1 MSRLSWFAACLLALV
16 WSLPAVG
23 ADDTTFF
30 EQRIRPL
37 LVQRCEGCHSSQKGK
52 TQGGLAL
59 DSRKGWQTGG
69 ETGPAIVPG
78 QPAESLLIKAIG
90 YADDSLQMPP
100 ESAGGKLS
108 AAEIALLT
116 EWVAKGAFD
125 PREPKTGRGGLTE
138 QQLRD
143 WWSFQPVR
151 PIVVPESPP
160 AAPAEHPIDRFL
172 NRDLV
177 AAGLLPAP
185 PASRQELIR
194 RITYDLTGLP
204 PTPDEVRAFVND
216 ASPQAYAQLIDRLLG
231 SARYGERWGRHWL
244 DVVRYAD
251 TAGENSDHPI
261 PDAWRYRNWVIDALN
276 RDLPYDQFVRD
287 QIAGDLI
294 HADAPPDQY
303 AAGVVATGFLALAR
317 RFDHD
322 SDKWMHLTIE
332 DTIDTVG
339 KAFLGLSV
347 ACARCHDHKYDPISA
362 RDYYALYGIF
372 SSTRYA
378 FPGCEA
384 KQQPRDLVPLLPPA
398 EWARTIEPFD
408 RALAALD
415 ASLKEIDTALAGQ
428 AKAFSEAVGDRVTK
442 LAAGKIADG
451 GSQKLS
457 EGQEPRLEVPVTPG
471 QLLVLT
477 IDPDGNYGADTTV
490 VEWDLVEQGGENR
503 RWNLAQDI
511 TGDFLQAN
519 PHADGQG
526 HPGVWLFL
534 DTRGGLGLLPDRAA
548 KLDGQPALSAWRKGD
563 NPSVFV
569 NSSAD
574 PVKVWTT
581 LPGKT
586 VFVHPA
592 PDGAVAIGWV
602 SPIAGTVKI
611 EGRVADGH
619 PGGPNGVGWKLEQLT
634 GDLTTVLAEMS
645 RLGTRRAGL
654 AAERAALAA
663 QAPRKETAYAVV
675 EGPPAHAR
683 LHLRG
688 DPEKPGEEVPRRW
701 LELFGGEPL
710 PANAGSGRRELAN
723 WLSDARNPLVARVMV
738 NRVWQYHFGT
748 GLVPTPNDFGTRGQ
762 VPTHPELLDWLAQQL
777 VDSGWSLKALHRL
790 ILQSAAYQR
799 SSRQPDTALL
809 EGALARDPNNALYW
823 RFNRLRLDAEQLRDS
838 LLMAAGQLDLS
849 PGGALPIPPAA
860 GWSYSQHVP
869 FAGVPESNQRT
880 IYQIVLRNRR
890 PPFMALFDGA
900 DPNATTPLRQVTTVP
915 TQSLYF
921 LNDPFF
927 HAQAEALARRV
938 LPAAT
943 DEARVRQLYE
953 LALQRDA
960 TAAEVAAALGF
971 TAEYTAA
978 VAEPAEP
985 AQPERPL
992 AVWSALTRIVLAGN
1006 EFLYVD

>member
-1 MSRLSWFAACLLALV
+1 MLRSLCFAAGLLSLLG
-16 WSLPAVG
+16 SLPAVA
-23 ADDTTFF
+23 ADDAEFF

-37 LVQRCEGCHSSQKGK
+37 LVERCEGCHSTRKGK

-59 DSRKGWQTGG
+59 DSRTGWKKGGD
-69 ETGPAIVPG
+69 TGPSIVPG
-78 QPAESLLIKAIG
+78 KPGESLLIKAIG
-90 YADDSLQMPP
+90 YADESLQMPP

-125 PREPKTGRGGLTE
+125 PRETQSLRGGLTE
-138 QQLRD
+138 QQLRE

-151 PIVVPESPP
+151 EAAVPGNPP
-160 AAPAEHPIDRFL
+160 GFSATQAIDRFL
-172 NRDLV
+172 LRDIA
-177 AAGLLPAP
+177 AAGLTPTP

-194 RITYDLTGLP
+194 RVTYDLTGLP

-216 ASPQAYAQLIDRLLG
+216 PSPQAYPQLIDRLLASG
-231 SARYGERWGRHWL
+231 RYGERWGRHWL

-261 PDAWRYRNWVIDALN
+261 PDAWRYRNWVIDAFN
-276 RDLPYDQFVRD
+276 RDLPYDQFIRD

-294 HADAPPDQY
+294 HADEPPAQY
-303 AAGVVATGFLALAR
+303 SAGVVATGFLALAR

-339 KAFLGLSV
+339 KAFLGLSI
-347 ACARCHDHKYDPISA
+347 ACARCHDHKYDPISN
-362 RDYYALYGIF
+362 RDYYALYGIL

-408 RALAALD
+408 RALAELD
-415 ASLKEIDTALAGQ
+415 ARLKQSDEGLAEQ
-428 AKAFSEAVGDRVTK
+428 SKKFSQVVGDQVTR
-442 LAAGKIADG
+442 LATGLIPDG

-457 EGQEPRLEVPVTPG
+457 EGKDVRLEVAVTPG

-477 IDPDGNYGADTTV
+477 IDPDGNYGADTTI
-490 VEWDLVEQGGENR
+490 VEWELVEQGGESR
-503 RWNLAQDI
+503 LWNLARDV
-511 TGDFLQAN
+511 TGNFLEGN

-534 DTRGGLGLLPDRAA
+534 DARGGLGLLPERAGE
-548 KLDGQPALSAWRKGD
+548 LSGQKTLSAWRKGD

-569 NSSAD
+569 NASAD

-581 LPGKT
+581 LPGQT

-619 PGGPNGVGWKLEQLT
+619 PGGPNGVGWKLEQMT
-634 GDLTTVLAEMS
+634 GDLSGVLAEMS
-645 RLGTRRAGL
+645 RLAARRTELSTERTTLL
-654 AAERAALAA
+654 AK
-663 QAPRKETAYAVV
+663 APLRETAYAVV
-675 EGPPAHAR
+675 EGTPAHAR

-688 DPEKPGEEVPRRW
+688 DPEKLGDEVPRRW

-710 PANAGSGRRELAN
+710 PDNAGSGRRQLAN

-738 NRVWQYHFGT
+738 NRLWLQHFGT

-762 VPTHPELLDWLAQQL
+762 GATHPELLDWLARQF
-777 VDSGWSLKALHRL
+777 VESGWSVKQMHRL
-790 ILQSAAYQR
+790 ILQSEAYQR
-799 SSRQPDTALL
+799 SSRQPDSERLAA
-809 EGALARDPNNALYW
+809 ALARDPNNTLYW
-823 RFNRLRLDAEQLRDS
+823 RFNRLRLDAEELRDS
-838 LLMAAGQLDLS
+838 LLVASGQLDLH

-880 IYQIVLRNRR
+880 IYQIVIRNRR

-927 HAQAEALARRV
+927 HAQAEAVARR
-938 LPAAT
+938 AMENT
-943 DEARVRQLYE
+943 TSEARVRRLYE
-953 LALQRDA
+953 LALQREA
-960 TAAEVAAALGF
+960 TAAEVTAAGRFLDD
-971 TAEYTAA
+971 YTAA
-978 VAEPAEP
+978 VTE
-985 AQPERPL
+985 QPEAERPL
-992 AVWSALTRIVLAGN
+992 AVWAALARIVLASN
-1006 EFLYVD
+1006 EFLYLD

>member
-1 MSRLSWFAACLLALV
+1 MSRSLGFVAGLLWLLGALPVSAADK
-16 WSLPAVG
+16 S
-23 ADDTTFF
+23 DFF

-37 LVQRCEGCHSSQKGK
+37 LVERCEGCHSTRKGK

-59 DSRKGWQTGG
+59 DSRQGWTTGG
-69 ETGPAIVPG
+69 DSGPALIPG
-78 QPAESLLIKAIG
+78 KPEQSRLIQAIG
-90 YADDSLQMPP
+90 YADDALQMPP

-108 AAEIALLT
+108 DAEIALLT
-116 EWVAKGAFD
+116 EWVAQGAFD
-125 PREPKTGRGGLTE
+125 PREAKPLRGGLTE

-151 PIVVPESPP
+151 DVVVPESAP
-160 AAPAEHPIDRFL
+160 AAPAEHPIDRL
-172 NRDLV
+172 LHRDLL

-185 PASRQELIR
+185 AASRRELIR
-194 RITYDLTGLP
+194 RISHDLTGLP
-204 PTPDEVRAFVND
+204 PTADEVRAFEND
-216 ASPQAYAQLIDRLLG
+216 DSPQAYARLIDRLLG

-251 TAGENSDHPI
+251 TAGENTDHPI
-261 PDAWRYRNWVIDALN
+261 PDAWRYRNWVIDAFN

-408 RALAALD
+408 RALATLD
-415 ASLKEIDTALAGQ
+415 GSLKEVDAALAEQ
-428 AKAFSEAVGDRVTK
+428 SKNFSKAVGDQVRK
-442 LAAGKIADG
+442 LATGQIADG
-451 GSQKLS
+451 GAQRLS
-457 EGQEPRLEVPVTPG
+457 EGTDPLLEVAVTPG

-477 IDPDGNYGADTTV
+477 IDPDGNYGADTTLIDW
-490 VEWDLVEQGGENR
+490 ELVEQGGENR
-503 RWNLAQDI
+503 RWNLARDV
-511 TGDFLQAN
+511 TADLLQGN
-519 PHADGQG
+519 PHADGQQ

-534 DTRGGLGLLPDRAA
+534 DARGGLGLLPDRVAN
-548 KLDGQPALSAWRKGD
+548 LNGQPALSAWRKGD
-563 NPSVFV
+563 NPAVFV
-569 NSSAD
+569 NASPD

-581 LPGKT
+581 LPGRS

-592 PDGAVAIGWV
+592 QDGPVAIGWV

-619 PGGPNGVGWKLEQLT
+619 PGGPNGVGWKLEHLT
-634 GDLTTVLAEMS
+634 GDLTAVLAEMS
-645 RLGTRRAGL
+645 TL
-654 AAERAALAA
+654 AARRSEFATQRTALLAK
-663 QAPRKETAYAVV
+663 APLKETAYAVV
-675 EGPPAHAR
+675 EGTAANAR
-683 LHLRG
+683 VHLRG
-688 DPEKPGEEVPRRW
+688 DPEKPGDEVPRRW
-701 LELFGGEPL
+701 LDLFGGEVL
-710 PANAGSGRRELAN
+710 PEQAGSGRRHLAN
-723 WLSDARNPLVARVMV
+723 WLSDARNPLVARVIV
-738 NRVWQYHFGT
+738 NRVWLQHFGT

-762 VPTHPELLDWLAQQL
+762 VPTHPELLDWLARQL
-777 VDSGWSLKALHRL
+777 VESGWSIKSLHRL

-799 SSRQPDTALL
+799 SSRQPDRALL
-809 EGALARDPNNALYW
+809 DAALARDPNNTLYW
-823 RFNRLRLDAEQLRDS
+823 RFNRLRLDAEELRDS
-838 LLMAAGQLDLS
+838 LLMASGQLDLS
-849 PGGALPIPPAA
+849 PGQALPIPPAP
-860 GWSYSQHVP
+860 GWSYTQHVP

-900 DPNATTPLRQVTTVP
+900 DPNATTPVRQVTTVP

-938 LPAAT
+938 LEAPT
-943 DEARVRQLYE
+943 DELRVRRLYE
-953 LALQRDA
+953 LALQRNA
-960 TAAEVAAALGF
+960 TAAEVTAALGF
-971 TAEYTAA
+971 AVEYTAA
-978 VAEPAEP
+978 LAAEPEA
-985 AQPERPL
+985 ERPR
-992 AVWSALTRIVLAGN
+992 AVWSALARIVLASN